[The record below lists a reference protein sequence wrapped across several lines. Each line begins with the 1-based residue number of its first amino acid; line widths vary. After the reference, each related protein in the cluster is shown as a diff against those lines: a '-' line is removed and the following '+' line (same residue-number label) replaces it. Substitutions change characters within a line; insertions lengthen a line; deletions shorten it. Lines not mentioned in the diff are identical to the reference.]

1 MNTGAFFLLTE
12 KKHITYSSLLPD
24 FIPLGYRVEAWS
36 FFLGEISG
44 EDLSHHPR
52 RYRIRQKL
60 PSPPVGL
67 PSLLSRVMK
76 REEFPRALFP
86 DR

>member
-12 KKHITYSSLLPD
+12 KNHIPYSSLLPD

-36 FFLGEISG
+36 FFLGEIAG
-44 EDLSHHPR
+44 EDLFHHPR
-52 RYRIRQKL
+52 RYRIRQ
-60 PSPPVGL
+60 
-67 PSLLSRVMK
+67 PSLLSRAMK
-76 REEFPRALFP
+76 REEFPRALFT